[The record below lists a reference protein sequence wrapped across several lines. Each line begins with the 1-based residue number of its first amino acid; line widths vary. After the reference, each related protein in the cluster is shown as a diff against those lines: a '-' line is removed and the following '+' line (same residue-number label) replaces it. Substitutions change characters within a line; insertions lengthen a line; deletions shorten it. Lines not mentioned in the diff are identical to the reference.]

1 MAENTIDNLSIQV
14 TASADNAARVFDR
27 LASSAGRLR
36 SAASGAADSIRDG
49 ADALDGFTTEEGH
62 LETESTK
69 VRPKIRGTGDD
80 AKKAGDKAK
89 KGASGLAN
97 FWQSL
102 KRIAYYRFIR
112 SIIKNIGEAFNY
124 GITNLYQ
131 WSSAVDGKFAASMNT
146 ITTATNYLKN
156 SLAAMVS
163 PLINAL
169 APALDFIID
178 KVVDILNWFNQL
190 FAVLS
195 GAKTYT
201 VAKKVASTWADA
213 GKSAASSAKEAADD
227 IKRTI
232 LGFDEI
238 NKLVDN
244 NNKGTGSGSSSSKPG
259 NAGSVLFEEKSLTGG
274 FAGFSNAIENALS
287 NTLSRIGLIVSGAL
301 LAVGAILTFSG
312 TNVPLGLSMMAAGA
326 SGLVSIIGMNWN
338 GLSADVKLVIGAIEA
353 VVGGSLLAVGA
364 ILAFSGAKVGLGIAM
379 MAAGAVSLAAAVGLN
394 WNLLTGKVSAS
405 AKGVVGAISA
415 ASMALGAILAF
426 TGVNVPLGVGLLAAG
441 ATGAAVT
448 LSWDWLN
455 GKLRGKI
462 ATITAIVGGSLL
474 AIGAIL
480 AFSGAALP
488 LGLGM
493 LAAGAVGLA
502 TTVTAN
508 WDVITGKLRGPIGN
522 LTAFLS
528 GALLVLGFVAAAA
541 GKIPLGVGLIVA
553 GSAGLATTVATRWDR
568 LNSYLEGPIGTLTTF
583 LSSASLVLGFVAIA
597 AGHIPLGVGLI
608 VAGAA
613 GLAGTFAARWDR
625 INEKIK
631 DPINQA
637 TAFISGASL
646 VLGIIALVGGMIPLG
661 IGLILAGAAGLAT
674 VGGENWQSLV
684 NFGKTAIEKVQEG
697 WDNAKEFVIDIVV
710 KIAGKVWDGIT
721 SLYDLITKPLQNND
735 SVNSLLYAGTGGN
748 LGPGFDADLTVNATP
763 GFGVSKKNNA
773 IVLNQVKGIASSV
786 AIHPNCKPGMILW
799 DDKIK
804 PNVIDTSTVNTV
816 NGEAGTGML
825 SHYKTFA
832 ANVENT
838 STINTVNGK
847 AGTGTT
853 LSWDTFTAKVKDTMT
868 KNTVNGV
875 AGTGTTLS
883 WDTFHAKVGNTTT
896 TNTVNGEA
904 GSGMLSMWGSFRAN
918 VSDSSTDVRANLVKT
933 WWGNPVSALG
943 LDNLKTTV
951 TVTTKIAGALASVVG
966 RAIGGIFS
974 GGSWHDIP
982 QYAGGTT
989 NAHGT
994 LFMAGEAGPEIVGHI
1009 GGRTEVLNKSQIAS
1023 AMYSAVQ
1030 AAMAPA
1036 SANFAAAAYAM
1047 NADTTAFDMEMFAE
1061 MVRQGVES
1069 AMERER
1075 DILRQQLDTLRQINA
1090 KDTTVEVTTSAINKA
1105 QTRMNRRAGVTI
1117 APVGT

>member
-1 MAENTIDNLSIQV
+1 MADTIDNLSIEI
-14 TASADNAARVFDR
+14 SAKADAAVQSLTRLQNAIKP
-27 LASSAGRLR
+27 LGGAGQ
-36 SAASGAADSIRDG
+36 AAAGGMKAMTSETEKADSTLQRVSK
-49 ADALDGFTTEEGH
+49 DA
-62 LETESTK
+62 STAGK
-69 VRPKIRGTGDD
+69 NVRNVGKD
-80 AKKAGDKAK
+80 AEDAGKSAK
-89 KGASGLAN
+89 KGTSGISS
-97 FWQSL
+97 FWGAL
-102 KRIAYYRFIR
+102 KRIAFYRFVRSVIR
-112 SIIKNIGEAFNY
+112 EITDAFKT
-124 GITNLYQ
+124 GITNLYH
-131 WSSAVDGKFAASMNT
+131 WSDALDGHFAKAMDRL
-146 ITTATNYLKN
+146 ATSTLYLKN
-156 SLAAMVS
+156 SLGAMVS
-163 PLINAL
+163 PLLEAVI
-169 APALDFIID
+169 PVLDVVID
-178 KVVDILNWFNQL
+178 KVVDVLNFFNKL
-190 FAVLS
+190 IATLS
-195 GAKTYT
+195 GADTYT
-201 VAKKVASTWADA
+201 VAKKTATAWDD
-213 GKSAASSAKEAADD
+213 SAKSTKKAVND

-238 NKLVDN
+238 NKLNGAN
-244 NNKGTGSGSSSSKPG
+244 NVSSGSNKTSIDYKSMFVEKP
-259 NAGSVLFEEKSLTGG
+259 LTGA
-274 FAGFSNAIENALS
+274 FAGFSNAIEKAMQD
-287 NTLSRIGLIVSGAL
+287 TLSRIGLLVSGAA
-301 LAVGAILTFSG
+301 LAVGAILAFSG
-312 TNVPLGLSMMAAGA
+312 ANLPLGLALMAAGA
-326 SGLVSIIGMNWN
+326 AGLVSIIGMNWD

-353 VVGGSLLAVGA
+353 VVGGSLLAIGA
-364 ILAFSGAKVGLGIAM
+364 VMAFSGAKVGLGIAL
-379 MAAGAVSLAAAVGLN
+379 MAAGAVTLAAAIGLN
-394 WNLLTGKVSAS
+394 WDFLTGKVKVSAAGVATAVSSAS
-405 AKGVVGAISA
+405 L
-415 ASMALGAILAF
+415 ALGAVLAF
-426 TGVNVPLGVGLLAAG
+426 TGVNPALGIALMAAGAVGISITAATLNWDYLKTKLQGICGEITAVISGALLMLGMVAIAGGRIPLGVGLIAAG
-441 ATGAAVT
+441 SMGIAATVAAR
-448 LSWDWLN
+448 WDRL
-455 GKLRGKI
+455 KTYLE
-462 ATITAIVGGSLL
+462 
-474 AIGAIL
+474 
-480 AFSGAALP
+480 
-488 LGLGM
+488 
-493 LAAGAVGLA
+493 
-502 TTVTAN
+502 
-508 WDVITGKLRGPIGN
+508 GPIGE
-522 LTAFLS
+522 LTGFLS
-528 GALLVLGFVAAAA
+528 AASLVLGFVAIA
-541 GKIPLGVGLIVA
+541 GGFVPLGVGLIVA
-553 GSAGLATTVATRWDR
+553 GSAGLATTVAARWDR

-583 LSSASLVLGFVAIA
+583 LSSASLVLGFVAL
-597 AGHIPLGVGLI
+597 AGGLIPLGIGLI
-608 VAGAA
+608 VAGAT

-637 TAFISGASL
+637 IAFISGASL

-684 NFGKTAIEKVQEG
+684 DFGKTAIKKVQEG
-697 WDNAKEFVIDIVV
+697 WNNAKEFVIDITV

-748 LGPGFDADLTVNATP
+748 LGPGFDADLTVNAVP

-816 NGEAGTGML
+816 NGEAGTGMI

-896 TNTVNGEA
+896 TNTVNGVA

-994 LFMAGEAGPEIVGHI
+994 LFMAGEAGPEVVGHV
-1009 GGRTEVLNKSQIAS
+1009 GGRTEVLNKSQLAA
-1023 AMYSAVQ
+1023 AMYSAVHS
-1030 AAMAPA
+1030 AMQGVTLD
-1036 SANFAAAAYAM
+1036 ANFYGGGSNNSEGSGM
-1047 NADTTAFDMEMFAE
+1047 TVDINDGKIVTLLNEVRGLLMQINDKELSVSTTAM
-1061 MVRQGVES
+1061 
-1069 AMERER
+1069 
-1075 DILRQQLDTLRQINA
+1075 
-1090 KDTTVEVTTSAINKA
+1090 NKA
-1105 QTRMNRRAGVTI
+1105 QSYMNRRAGATI
-1117 APVGT
+1117 VPVGT